1 MLDTIKLLYEDG
13 KITKEVCDIL
23 IAQMVISTKADI
35 KAYIK
40 SNTMGFN
47 GAMDSNPK
55 ELRELLNRYE
65 KIIYTSE
72 GFSESSKNKENL
84 VEGWQQLR
92 ATILALY
99 SK

>member
-1 MLDTIKLLYEDG
+1 MLETINLLYENQE
-13 KITKEVCDIL
+13 ISKEVRDIL
-23 IAQMVISTKADI
+23 ITQMVISTKADI

-40 SNTMGFN
+40 SNTMDFN
-47 GAMDSNPK
+47 EAIDPK